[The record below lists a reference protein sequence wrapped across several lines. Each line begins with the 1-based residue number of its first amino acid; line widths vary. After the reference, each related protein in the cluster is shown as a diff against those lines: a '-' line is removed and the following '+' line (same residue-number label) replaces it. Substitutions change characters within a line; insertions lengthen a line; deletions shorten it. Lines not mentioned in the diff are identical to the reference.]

1 MVRVLA
7 VIPARWASTRFPG
20 KPLADVLGKPM
31 VQRVYEQVLKSRRV
45 ERVVV
50 GTDDERIAR
59 AVRAFG
65 GEARMTSSRHP
76 SGTDRVAEVAW
87 GEEAELVVNV
97 QGDEPF
103 IHPEVIDRA
112 VDALCEG
119 EEAVVSTLMHAIEEE
134 GELTDPNVVK
144 VVVDRQG
151 YALYFSRAP
160 IPYFR
165 DDGRDRGGPAF
176 KHLGLYVY
184 RKPFLLRLTSL
195 KPTPLERAEKLE
207 QLRVLEHGY
216 RIKVLETPH
225 RSIGIDVPEDILRL
239 EELPWVKE
247 LIG

>member
-45 ERVVV
+45 ERLVVA
-50 GTDDERIAR
+50 TDDERILD

-65 GEARMTSSRHP
+65 GEACMTSPRHP
-76 SGTDRVAEVAW
+76 SGTDRVAEVAR
-87 GEEAELVVNV
+87 GEEAELIVNV

-103 IHPEVIDRA
+103 IHPELIDRT
-112 VDALCEG
+112 VDALEEG
-119 EEAVVSTLMHAIEEE
+119 EEAVVSTLMRAIDEES
-134 GELTDPNVVK
+134 ELTDPNVVK
-144 VVVDRQG
+144 VVVDRRG

-165 DDGRDRGGPAF
+165 DGGTDRRVPAF
-176 KHLGLYVY
+176 KHLGLYAY

-195 KPTPLERAEKLE
+195 RPTPLERAEKLE

-225 RSIGIDVPEDILRL
+225 RSIGIDVPEDLLRL
-239 EELPWVKE
+239 KELPWVRE
-247 LIG
+247 LTG